1 MSLRS
6 IFDRFDYH
14 KQGFFGCEELQ
25 RVSTEVGYSISLTEI
40 DQLIEYA
47 DLDRDGGITYE

>member
-47 DLDRDGGITYE
+47 DLDRDGGITY